1 MAQDAH
7 HTPGEPPPIRDE
19 AAESPLWLPAVG
31 LTLLLLG
38 AIFIVWRSATAE
50 EAEDAPVEQAEETT
64 AQADEPAG
72 GDADEADAPE

>member
-1 MAQDAH
+1 MAQDEH

-38 AIFIVWRSATAE
+38 AVFIVWRGATAD
-50 EAEDAPVEQAEETT
+50 EASDVPVEQAEETT

-72 GDADEADAPE
+72 DDADAPE

>member
-1 MAQDAH
+1 MAQDEH

-19 AAESPLWLPAVG
+19 AADSPLWLPAVG

-38 AIFIVWRSATAE
+38 AVFFVWRSTATD
-50 EAEDAPVEQAEETT
+50 EDVPVEQAEETT

-72 GDADEADAPE
+72 DDADEADAPE